1 MVLAYVSEIKKYKP
15 YNASSS
21 AKNDVKFVQLDL
33 AEHNLAN
40 VPRPET
46 DNRVS

>member
-1 MVLAYVSEIKKYKP
+1 MVLAYVSVIKNLSLIMLPAVLKI
-15 YNASSS
+15 
-21 AKNDVKFVQLDL
+21 DVKFVQLDQ
-33 AEHNLAN
+33 AEHSLAH